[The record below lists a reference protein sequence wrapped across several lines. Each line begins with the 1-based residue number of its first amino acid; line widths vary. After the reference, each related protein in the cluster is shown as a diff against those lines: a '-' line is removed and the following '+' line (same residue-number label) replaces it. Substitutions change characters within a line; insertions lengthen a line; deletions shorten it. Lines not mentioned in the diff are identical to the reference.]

1 MIWEWTVS
9 IAVVAV
15 WVYEVNVAM
24 EWLDKRAGGNW
35 PRTHGRG
42 TR

>member
-24 EWLDKRAGGNW
+24 EWMEKLRSQ
-35 PRTHGRG
+35 
-42 TR
+42 